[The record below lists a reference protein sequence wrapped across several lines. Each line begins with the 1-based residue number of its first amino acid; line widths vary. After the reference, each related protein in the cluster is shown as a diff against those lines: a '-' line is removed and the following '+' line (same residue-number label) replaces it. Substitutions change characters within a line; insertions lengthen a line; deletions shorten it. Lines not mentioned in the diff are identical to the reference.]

1 MRRLRI
7 IGAVLGLL
15 AVLVSTAAAQQEVA
29 GTVVDARSARP
40 IERVQIVAEGGG
52 GATTDSRGRFRL
64 SNLTGTQ
71 VTLSVALIGYRPMR
85 VTARVGDQNVNI
97 QLTEMAVNLS
107 EIVVTG
113 TVAGAEKRTLGNS
126 VATVRAAEA
135 QELAPAPDM
144 SNLINGK
151 APGVIVIP
159 GTGQV
164 GSGPRIKIRGTSS
177 ISLSDQP
184 LIYIDGVR
192 VVNDIST
199 GISVQAFGSGIA
211 SRLND
216 INPNEIENIEII
228 KGPSASTL
236 YGTEAANGVVNIITK
251 RGRALDRPEIRFGVR
266 MGTNW
271 FSDPEGRIPKT
282 VDMVDGKMV
291 QSNLVAQEIA
301 RGTPIFNNG
310 FTQGYNMSITGGTQL
325 AKYYVGAGYDF
336 DKGIEVTNQAK
347 RLTTNMNLT
356 LTPSA
361 KYDVQASLGI
371 VKSDTKQACEAGC
384 GGIFWET
391 LYSDPANDVVNNP
404 GSPSR
409 GFNSTPPEFLWFQ
422 YQPWQTVNRFT
433 TSVAINHRPTSWL
446 SHRLLAGLDQTDEGS
461 FELGRYLPE
470 EYVQFCPGTC
480 ALGWKYDQRRSIQY
494 ITLDYSASGKVDINK
509 DWRSTS
515 SLGGQIY
522 RRRTDLV
529 WASGEQFPAPDL
541 ETVAA
546 TAIKSGY
553 DDYLVNTTAGV
564 YLQEQVAWKDKLYLT
579 GALRVDNNSAFG
591 KDFKWVT
598 YPKLSAS
605 YVLAEGQSGTI
616 NSLKLR
622 TAYGQSGQQPAAFAA
637 LRTYAPV
644 TGGDGGPAVT
654 PQAVGNSNL
663 KPERRSEIEA
673 GFDAGLLDER
683 LAVEFSGFYQKTRD
697 AILAANIAPSAGF
710 PGQQFINVGEI
721 QNYGM
726 ELALNGVA
734 VAKKDVNLALNF
746 SVSTHTSKVLSLL
759 PGVNDLGGTQ
769 QKVGYPIDGIFY
781 RVVVSADYD
790 PATKKAINVKCDDGK
805 GGSTADC
812 RGAPF
817 VYQGVWDPKWEG
829 AFSANLMLWSRL
841 RIYGLLD
848 FKLGNKHR
856 DNNMRINCQ
865 IFRRCDENFNPQN
878 YDPIRIAEIQQ
889 SNIGQGW
896 VLNNAGF
903 MKLRELSANY
913 SVPRKY
919 AGWLGGRDANIG
931 VAARNLFMSTKWTG
945 LDPESYFV
953 SSQFIRLEP
962 DNTPQLASFT
972 FTLNITW

>member
-1 MRRLRI
+1 MRRLHVF
-7 IGAVLGLL
+7 GAVLGLL
-15 AVLVSTAAAQQEVA
+15 AVLVSPAAAQQEVA
-29 GTVVDARSARP
+29 GTVVEARSGRP
-40 IERVQIVAEGGG
+40 LERVQVTVEGGG
-52 GATTDSRGRFRL
+52 GTTTDARGRFRL
-64 SNLTGTQ
+64 ANLTGTQ
-71 VTLSVALIGYRPMR
+71 VILSVAIIGYRPMR
-85 VTARVGDQNVNI
+85 VTARVGDQNIAV
-97 QLTEMAVNLS
+97 QLTEMAVNLG
-107 EIVVTG
+107 ELVVTG
-113 TVAGAEKRTLGNS
+113 TVAGAEKRTLGSS
-126 VATVRAAEA
+126 VATVRAAES

-177 ISLSDQP
+177 ISLTDQP

-192 VVNDIST
+192 VINDVST

-228 KGPSASTL
+228 KGPSAATL

-251 RGRALDRPEIRFGVR
+251 RGRAMDRPEIRFGVR

-271 FSDPEGRIPKT
+271 FSNPEGRIPKN
-282 VDMVDGKMV
+282 VDMVDGVMV
-291 QSNLVAQEIA
+291 KSDLVAQEIA

-310 FTQGYNMSITGGTQL
+310 FTQGYNLSITGGNQL
-325 AKYYVGAGYDF
+325 AKYYVGAGYDY
-336 DKGIEVTNQAK
+336 DKGVEQTNQQK

-356 LTPSA
+356 LTPSS

-371 VKSDTKQACEAGC
+371 VKNDTKQACEAGC
-384 GGIFWET
+384 GGIWWET
-391 LYSDPANDVVNNP
+391 LFSDPANVN
-404 GSPSR
+404 SPSR
-409 GFNSTPPEFLWFQ
+409 GFNSAPPEFIW
-422 YQPWQTVNRFT
+422 YSYRPSQTINRFT
-433 TSVAINHRPTSWL
+433 TAVTLNHRPTSWF
-446 SHRLLAGLDQTDEGS
+446 SHRLVTGIDQTDEGS
-461 FELGRYLPE
+461 FEYAPYLPP

-480 ALGWKYDQRRSIQY
+480 ALGSKYTQRRTIQY
-494 ITLDYSASGKVDINK
+494 LTFDYSASARVDINK
-509 DWRSTS
+509 SWRSTS

-529 WASGEQFPAPDL
+529 WASGSQFPAPDL

-546 TAIKSGY
+546 AAVKSGY

-564 YLQEQVAWKDKLYLT
+564 YLQEQVGWKDKLYLT
-579 GALRVDNNSAFG
+579 GAVRVDNNSAFG
-591 KDFKWVT
+591 KDFKWVV
-598 YPKLSAS
+598 YPKFSAS

-644 TGGDGGPAVT
+644 TGGDGGPAVI

-673 GFDAGLLDER
+673 GFDAGMLNER
-683 LAVEFSGFYQKTRD
+683 LAVEFSGYYQKTQD
-697 AILAANIAPSAGF
+697 AILSANIPPSTGF
-710 PGQQFINVGEI
+710 PGQQYINVGAI
-721 QNYGM
+721 QNYGF
-726 ELALNGVA
+726 EAALNGVA
-734 VAKKDVNLALNF
+734 VATQTVNLALNF
-746 SVSTHTSKVLSLL
+746 TVSTHTSKVLNLGE
-759 PGVNDLGGTQ
+759 GVTDLGGSQ

-781 RVVVSADYD
+781 RRVVSADYD
-790 PATKKAINVKCDDGK
+790 PVTKKAINVKCDDGK
-805 GGSTADC
+805 GGSTATC
-812 RGAPF
+812 SSAPF

-829 AFSANLMLWSRL
+829 AFSANLTLWSRL
-841 RIYGLLD
+841 RLYGLVD
-848 FKLGNKHR
+848 FKLGNNHR

-889 SNIGQGW
+889 NNIGQGW
-896 VLNNAGF
+896 VINNAGF

-931 VAARNLFMSTKWTG
+931 VSARNLFMSTKWTG

-953 SSQFIRLEP
+953 SSQFTRLEQ

-972 FTLNITW
+972 FTLNLTW